1 MKYFGN
7 FVIASITKARLKKS
21 FLLILLLLSVGNLWA
36 NHAIPDTISIGNVRV
51 SIHPS
56 AKPIFEKEFAMLGA
70 NKKYVA
76 SLVDKMRLYFPVIEP
91 ILTKGNIPPEFKFLC
106 VQESSLNPN
115 AVSTSNAVGYWQ
127 FKLETAKDVGL
138 KVDQDIDERRH
149 IIEATKGAVNYFT
162 RNNGVLNN
170 WVSTLLSYRVGLGTI
185 KKLPYAGNWAGKTEI
200 EVDSST
206 DWYVLRFLAYKEFW
220 AEQMASLPVL
230 NDSTNLVTHIDT
242 KGKNLY
248 ELSDELKISYD
259 DLKRYN
265 AWILKDWIPSD
276 KSYTLYH
283 PSNLKVFNSDEIKQ
297 EEPIFT
303 ASVDSTKLYVPT
315 KKVKTQNKQILSDQF
330 EIRTH
335 TVVSGDNLSN
345 IATQYEMKLADLLR
359 LNNMNLSSM
368 ITIGQKIKVN
378 RRVPM
383 LEIIA
388 QKLEEK
394 SAKEEPVKKVK
405 PTQEQDFKVEVE
417 EVRKISSNDSE
428 KTFYIAPAES
438 REIVIRSEA
447 KGETKIMEQT
457 QVTPSKE
464 TPIIAPE
471 VAKQPAGTVF
481 YIHEVEAGETLFKIS
496 KIYQV
501 SIEDLI
507 KWNNLGKNPSIR
519 VGQKI
524 KLKP

>member
-1 MKYFGN
+1 M
-7 FVIASITKARLKKS
+7 KKS
-21 FLLILLLLSVGNLWA
+21 FLLILLFLSVGKLEA
-36 NHAIPDTISIGNVRV
+36 SPIIPDTISIGNVRI

-91 ILTKGNIPPEFKFLC
+91 ILTNGNIPAEFKYLC

-115 AVSTSNAVGYWQ
+115 AISTSNAVGYWQ

-185 KKLPYAGNWAGKTEI
+185 KKMPYAGNWAGKTEI

-220 AEQMASLPVL
+220 AEQMTNLPIL
-230 NDSTNLVTHIDT
+230 NDSTNLVTYEGT

-248 ELSDELKISYD
+248 DLSDELKISYD

-265 AWILKDWIPSD
+265 AWILKDWIPAD
-276 KSYTLYH
+276 KGYTLYH
-283 PSNLKVFNSDEIKQ
+283 PSNLKVFTSNEIKQ
-297 EEPIFT
+297 DEPIFT

-315 KKVKTQNKQILSDQF
+315 KKVQTKNKQILSDQF

-335 TVVSGDNLSN
+335 TVVSGDNLNS
-345 IATQYEMKLADLLR
+345 IASKYEMKLAELLR
-359 LNNMNLSSM
+359 LNDLTVSNMIS
-368 ITIGQKIKVN
+368 IGQKIKVN

-394 SAKEEPVKKVK
+394 IANTEPDRKA
-405 PTQEQDFKVEVE
+405 PTTQEQDFKVEVE
-417 EVRKISSNDSE
+417 EVRKISSHDSE
-428 KTFYIAPAES
+428 KSFYIAPAES
-438 REIVIRSEA
+438 REIIIKSEN
-447 KGETKIMEQT
+447 KEETKLIEQT
-457 QVTPSKE
+457 QVNVSKE
-464 TPIIAPE
+464 IPTIKDSQAPKVSNTPE
-471 VAKQPAGTVF
+471 YHQVQS
-481 YIHEVEAGETLFKIS
+481 GETLFKIS

-501 SIEDLI
+501 NLDDLI
-507 KWNNLGKNPSIR
+507 KWNNLGKVPTIR

>member
-1 MKYFGN
+1 MKKF
-7 FVIASITKARLKKS
+7 
-21 FLLILLLLSVGNLWA
+21 FLLFLLLLSVGKLAA
-36 NHAIPDTISIGNVRV
+36 NPIIPDTISIGNVRV

-56 AKPIFEKEFAMLGA
+56 AKPIFEKEFEMLGA

-91 ILTKGNIPPEFKFLC
+91 ILTNGNIPAEFKYLC

-115 AVSTSNAVGYWQ
+115 AISTSNAVGYWQ

-138 KVDQDIDERRH
+138 KVDQEIDERRH

-206 DWYVLRFLAYKEFW
+206 DWYVIRFLAYKEFW
-220 AEQMASLPVL
+220 AEQMTNLPVL
-230 NDSTNLVTHIDT
+230 NDSTNLVTYEGT

-265 AWILKDWIPSD
+265 AWILKDWIPED
-276 KSYTLYH
+276 KGYTLYH
-283 PSNLKVFNSDEIKQ
+283 PSNLKVFNSKEIKQ

-303 ASVDSTKLYVPT
+303 ASVDSTKLYIPA
-315 KKVKTQNKQILSDQF
+315 KKVQTKNKQILSDQF

-335 TVVSGDNLSN
+335 TVVSGDNLSS
-345 IATQYEMKLADLLR
+345 IASQYEMKLPELLR
-359 LNNMNLSSM
+359 LNDLNVSSM

-388 QKLEEK
+388 QKLDEK
-394 SAKEEPVKKVK
+394 SAKTEPAKKA
-405 PTQEQDFKVEVE
+405 PAIQEQDFKVEVE

-428 KTFYIAPAES
+428 KSFYIAPAES
-438 REIVIRSEA
+438 REIIIKSEN
-447 KGETKIMEQT
+447 KEETKLIEQT
-457 QVTPSKE
+457 QVNPSKE
-464 TPIIAPE
+464 IPTIKDAPAPIATTAPE
-471 VAKQPAGTVF
+471 YHQVQT
-481 YIHEVEAGETLFKIS
+481 GETLFKIS
-496 KIYQV
+496 KTYQV
-501 SIEDLI
+501 SLDDLI
-507 KWNNLGKNPSIR
+507 KWNNLGKIPTIR

>member
-1 MKYFGN
+1 MK
-7 FVIASITKARLKKS
+7 KL
-21 FLLILLLLSVGNLWA
+21 FLLILILLSVGKLWA
-36 NHAIPDTISIGNVRV
+36 INAIPDTISIGNVRV
-51 SIHPS
+51 AIHAS

-76 SLVDKMRLYFPVIEP
+76 TLVDKMRLYFPVIEP
-91 ILTKGNIPPEFKFLC
+91 ILIKGNVPPEFKFLC
-106 VQESSLNPN
+106 VQESALNPN
-115 AVSTSNAVGYWQ
+115 AISTSNAVGYWQ

-138 KVDQDIDERRH
+138 KVDQEIDERRH
-149 IIEATKGAVNYFT
+149 IIEATKGAVNYFN

-185 KKLPYAGNWAGKTEI
+185 KKLPYSTNWSGKTAI

-206 DWYVLRFLAYKEFW
+206 DWYVIRFLAYKEFW
-220 AEQMASLPVL
+220 QEQMSKLPVL
-230 NDSTNLVTHIDT
+230 NDSTSLVTHQDT

-248 ELSDELKISYD
+248 ELSDELKISYN

-276 KSYTLYH
+276 KGYTLYH
-283 PSNLKVFNSDEIKQ
+283 PSNLKVFVSDAIKQ

-303 ASVDSTKLYVPT
+303 ASVDSTKLYIPS
-315 KKVKTQNKQILSDQF
+315 KKVKTKDKQILSDQF
-330 EIRTH
+330 EVKSH
-335 TVVSGDNLSN
+335 TVQSGENLSS
-345 IATQYEMKLADLLR
+345 IASRYEMKLVDLMR
-359 LNNMNLSSM
+359 LNDLNVTSM

-394 SAKEEPVKKVK
+394 NAKAEPSKTIPATKEE
-405 PTQEQDFKVEVE
+405 DFKVEVE
-417 EVRKISSNDSE
+417 EVRKISSTESDKS
-428 KTFYIAPAES
+428 FYIAPAES
-438 REIVIRSEA
+438 REILIKSDMKE
-447 KGETKIMEQT
+447 ETKIMEQT
-457 QVTPSKE
+457 QVVATIE
-464 TPIIAPE
+464 TAAIVPE
-471 VAKQPAGTVF
+471 KVQKPTETINSQH
-481 YIHEVEAGETLFKIS
+481 IVEAGETLFKIA

-501 SIEDLI
+501 TIEDLI
-507 KWNNLGKNPSIR
+507 KWNNLGKGQSIR